1 MDIQISN
8 FLKILKKVFDEKKDI
23 SLEEPVDWERMSRIA
38 REQNLLPLFF
48 EAACTNEQYAK
59 TSVFVKDQM
68 DTFSMVAEQIQRSNA
83 LLEVYEKISAQG
95 IYPIVMKGL
104 VCRQLY
110 GELGEH
116 RPSGDEDLLVEEKD
130 FYTVKEILEQEGYIC
145 GRPDI
150 TPKELAQVKDVSFRN
165 PMRKLLLE
173 VHIEAIGRANEERA
187 QMNDLFPKAHEHGQI
202 IQIYGIDVKSFE
214 PTELLLFLILHAYKH
229 FQYRGVGIRQALDI
243 LLCYKEYKDKISMER
258 LHKALKICKAE
269 TFWLDILFI
278 GNKYL
283 GIIEEIPEITCC
295 PEVLLQDMIEVGV
308 FGKSD
313 MNDCIAASV
322 QFSMRDQKRKHSKLH
337 ILFSAAFP
345 SKKVLQGG
353 YPFLV
358 EQPWR
363 LPMVWVK
370 RWFKFIQYAKKD
382 VWKISNDILQKSSA
396 RMEITKKYKK

>member
-1 MDIQISN
+1 M
-8 FLKILKKVFDEKKDI
+8 VFDEKKDI

-59 TSVFVKDQM
+59 TNVFVKDQM

-104 VCRQLY
+104 VCRHLY

-116 RPSGDEDLLVEEKD
+116 RPSGDEDLLIEEKD
-130 FYTVKEILEQEGYIC
+130 FYIVKEILEQEGYIC

-173 VHIEAIGRANEERA
+173 VHIEAIGRTNEERT
-187 QMNDLFPKAHEHGQI
+187 QMNDLFQKAHEHGQI
-202 IQIYGIDVKSFE
+202 IQINGIDVKSFE

-258 LHKALKICKAE
+258 LHEALKMCNAE

-283 GIIEEIPEITCC
+283 GITEEIPEITCC

-322 QFSMRDQKRKHSKLH
+322 QFSIRDQKRKHSKLH

-353 YPFLV
+353 YPFLA

-396 RMEITKKYKK
+396 RMEIRKKYKK

>member
-8 FLKILKKVFDEKKDI
+8 FLRILKKVFDEKKDI

-104 VCRQLY
+104 VCRHLY

-165 PMRKLLLE
+165 SMRKLLLE
-173 VHIEAIGRANEERA
+173 VHIKAIGRASEERA
-187 QMNDLFPKAHEHGQI
+187 QMDEVFSETHENGQI
-202 IQIYGIDVKSFE
+202 IQINGIDVKSFE

-229 FQYRGVGIRQALDI
+229 FQCRGTGIRQALDI

-258 LHKALKICKAE
+258 LQKALKMCNAE

-283 GIIEEIPEITCC
+283 DITEEIPEVTCC

-308 FGKSD
+308 FGKKD
-313 MNDCIAASV
+313 MNDRIAASV
-322 QFSMRDQKRKHSKLH
+322 QLLMGDKKRRHSKLY
-337 ILFSAAFP
+337 ILLCAAFP
-345 SKKVLQGG
+345 ARKVLQEG
-353 YPFLV
+353 YPFLM

-363 LPMVWVK
+363 LPMVWIE
-370 RWFKFIQYAKKD
+370 RWIKFIHYAKKD
-382 VWKISNDILQKSSA
+382 VWKVGNDILQKSSA

>member
-1 MDIQISN
+1 M
-8 FLKILKKVFDEKKDI
+8 VFDEKKDI

-38 REQNLLPLFF
+38 REQNLLPLFL

-59 TSVFVKDQM
+59 TSFFVKDQM

-104 VCRQLY
+104 VCRHLY

-116 RPSGDEDLLVEEKD
+116 RPSGDEDLLIEEKD
-130 FYTVKEILEQEGYIC
+130 FYIVKEILEQEGYIC

-173 VHIEAIGRANEERA
+173 VHTKAIGRANEERT
-187 QMNDLFPKAHEHGQI
+187 QMNDLFQEAHEHGQM
-202 IQIYGIDVKSFE
+202 IQINGTDVKSFE

-258 LHKALKICKAE
+258 LHKALKICNAE

-283 GIIEEIPEITCC
+283 GITEEIPETTCC

-308 FGKSD
+308 FGKKD

-322 QFSMRDQKRKHSKLH
+322 QLLMGDKKRRHSKLH
-337 ILFSAAFP
+337 ILLCAAFP
-345 SKKVLQGG
+345 AKKVLKEN
-353 YPFLV
+353 YPLLG

-363 LPMVWVK
+363 LPLVWIE
-370 RWFKFIQYAKKD
+370 RWLKFIRYAKKD

-396 RMEITKKYKK
+396 RMETTEKYKK